1 MINYKNEDK
10 WLITVD
16 LDGTFLGN
24 GGNLAEPNFNFHPNN
39 LEVIKKLEEQGHKV
53 AIVTGRPWKDTQKVY
68 EALGLKSMIANFN
81 GAYIHNPTSDNFM
94 PLSFSINP
102 ALLRELLLEE
112 ELKESLGSILI
123 ETMNHTYS
131 NTNNVDDLVAKT
143 FARREHYSIEPWTN
157 GDKLAEPPLSVLAEI
172 KLKEG
177 FDHHNLLHKLNRKF
191 GNSLFFRFWNGTSTE
206 GNDWVMLEIN
216 QKASNK
222 GTAMKYIAQYYNIPL
237 TKTIAFGDGMNDRE
251 MLIDAAIGVAMKN
264 AKGTVKTYANDI
276 TDYTNEEGGVGKY
289 LEEFFNLK

>member
-1 MINYKNEDK
+1 MINYKNDDK

-16 LDGTFLGN
+16 LDGTFLGH
-24 GGNLAEPNFNFHPNN
+24 GGNLAEPNFNFHPKN
-39 LEVIKKLEEQGHKV
+39 LEVVKKLEEQGHKV

-68 EALGLKSMIANFN
+68 EELGLKSMIANFN
-81 GAYIHNPTSDNFM
+81 GAYIHNPNDDSFM
-94 PLSFSINP
+94 PLPFAINP
-102 ALLRELLLEE
+102 DL
-112 ELKESLGSILI
+112 LKEVLQEQELIDSLGSILI

-143 FARREHYSIEPWTN
+143 FARREYYSIKPWSR
-157 GDKLAEPPLSVLAEI
+157 GDKLEESPLSILAEI
-172 KLKEG
+172 KLAKSE
-177 FDHHNLLHKLNRKF
+177 DQYNLLHKLNRKF
-191 GNSLFFRFWNGTSTE
+191 GNSLFFRFWNGRSEE
-206 GNDWVMLEIN
+206 GQDWVMLEIN

-251 MLIDAAIGVAMKN
+251 MLIDAAVGVAMKN

-276 TDYTNEEGGVGKY
+276 TDFTNDEGGVGKY